1 MRKKLISYFLIGL
14 ISTQLIPFKELS
26 GFIFKNN
33 IDQELFSDFENEE
46 GGENK
51 NDDIKKTLEL
61 FYQVKLDPYFP
72 PSGNSVKYKLTDI
85 YFNSRIS
92 DDIPTRPPLSLI

>member
-1 MRKKLISYFLIGL
+1 MTKKLILYFLIVL

-26 GFIFKNN
+26 GSIFENK

-46 GGENK
+46 GGEKK

-61 FYQVKLDPYFP
+61 FHQVKLNPDFR
-72 PSGNSVKYKLTDI
+72 PSGNCIKHNVKDLH
-85 YFNSRIS
+85 FNSRIS